1 MTDHKIIEVENIV
14 KRYDHQVILKQIS
27 FYLRKG
33 EVLLLCGPS
42 GCGKS
47 TLLRCINGLEPID
60 AGTIWFNGRCVNEAK
75 PKELMEIRLNI
86 GLVFQRFNLFPHM
99 TAIDNITLAQIK
111 ILKRSLK
118 EAKKIAME
126 LLDMVGIPEKAH
138 VYPCALSGG
147 QSQRVAIARALAM
160 NPELMLFDEP
170 TSALDPEMKE
180 EVLNVIRK
188 VHREKHVS
196 MIVVTHEIAFG
207 KNVANRAMMIEG
219 GEIVEEKDAVSFFD
233 SPQQERTK
241 KFIRSII
248 NK

>member
-1 MTDHKIIEVENIV
+1 MITRLSSTRYPFISEKV
-14 KRYDHQVILKQIS
+14 KCCCS
-27 FYLRKG
+27 A
-33 EVLLLCGPS
+33 GPS

-60 AGTIWFNGRCVNEAK
+60 DGNIWFNGRCVNEAK

-99 TAIDNITLAQIK
+99 TAIDNITLAQIR
-111 ILKRSLK
+111 ILKRPIK

-138 VYPCALSGG
+138 AYPCALSGG

-241 KFIRSII
+241 KFLRSII